1 MISGL
6 LSIASQLSNQN
17 FIKWSIL
24 VGSSLVRSSEHLN
37 VRTRGSFAAN
47 FSQSPTIINTL
58 FGRIQR
64 AKSKW
69 ASFWKVKRVKISY
82 HWDFLKGS
90 SIEYASYRG
99 VQKYETLEEKPWLL
113 VRSHTSLLKAP
124 FDYLCIHEVLCVAY
138 HINLSVYLIS
148 CFEG

>member
-69 ASFWKVKRVKISY
+69 ASFWKEKRVKISY

-90 SIEYASYRG
+90 SLEYASYRG
-99 VQKYETLEEKPWLL
+99 VQKYESTRGKTMTP
-113 VRSHTSLLKAP
+113 RSHTSLLKAP

-138 HINLSVYLIS
+138 RINLSVYLIS